1 MNAKTTKQLRNFGC
15 IPISLSAL
23 ASILDDYHSPR
34 DKVSYMVKQGVLVRL
49 KRGLY
54 CVSPEITDQRLSNEL
69 IANHLYGPSYVS
81 LETALAFYNL
91 IPERVVATQSVIT
104 SRAKV
109 FQTTLGRFTYKTVPE
124 DYYSLGI
131 RQEQVNAR
139 YVFLIATPEK
149 ALCDLILLR
158 PNLRITSE
166 KAMYTFLEEYMRV
179 DFQELTKPDLSIVD
193 ACIATNHKAT
203 ELRWLRKVLEH
214 ECV

>member
-1 MNAKTTKQLRNFGC
+1 MDTKTTEQLRDFGC
-15 IPISLSAL
+15 IPINLSAL
-23 ASILDDYHSPR
+23 AGLLDDYHSPR
-34 DKVSYMVKQGVLVRL
+34 DKVSYMVKQGALVRL

-54 CVSPEITDQRLSNEL
+54 CVSTQVTGQRLSNEL
-69 IANHLYGPSYVS
+69 ISNHLYGPSYVS

-104 SRAKV
+104 RRAKE
-109 FQTTLGRFTYKTVPE
+109 FETPLGRFIYKTVPE
-124 DYYSLGI
+124 GYYSLGV
-131 RQEQVNAR
+131 RQEHINAR

-166 KAMYTFLEEYMRV
+166 KAMHAFLEENMRV
-179 DFQELTKPDLSIVD
+179 DFQELTNPDLSIID